1 MSHTLTID
9 LRGDIE
15 AIFESAKKK
24 AASMGVQLNGDIT
37 AGDFSGLGAA
47 GNYSV
52 SGQILTIEITRKPA
66 MFPQAMIDAMVK
78 KLFE

>member
-1 MSHTLTID
+1 MSHSITID

-15 AIFESAKKK
+15 ALFEDAKKK
-24 AASMGVQLNGDIT
+24 AASMGVTLNGDVT

-66 MFPQAMIDAMVK
+66 MFPQAMVDTMIR